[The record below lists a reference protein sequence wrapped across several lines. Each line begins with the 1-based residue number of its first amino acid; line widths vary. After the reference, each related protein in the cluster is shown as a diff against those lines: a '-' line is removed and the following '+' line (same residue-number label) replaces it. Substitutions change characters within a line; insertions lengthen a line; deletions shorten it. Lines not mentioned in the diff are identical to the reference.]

1 MSKSGEILALERIQA
16 VGYRALEPFP
26 GRVNLRW
33 LLECTECGEQARLRP
48 DHKLKPCEHKERER
62 QRRTDEAADKR
73 FLDALLAVRT
83 RTLGTKNLRALE
95 DHPGVEGEL
104 WWVECKYCGRK
115 WHMREDKLRACPHKG
130 TGDEGAP
137 PSPPKTTPK
146 RRTKMAPSERPASSE
161 ETTG

>member
-1 MSKSGEILALERIQA
+1 MSGSSEPLALERIQA
-16 VGYRALEPFP
+16 AGYRALEPYP
-26 GRVNLRW
+26 GKVNVRW
-33 LLECTECGEQARLRP
+33 LMECIECGEQRLLRP
-48 DHKLKPCEHKERER
+48 DYKLKPCEHKERQRER
-62 QRRTDEAADKR
+62 RADEAANKQ

-115 WHMREDKLRACPHKG
+115 WHIPEDKLRACPHKG

-137 PSPPKTTPK
+137 PSPEPTPK
-146 RRTKMAPSERPASSE
+146 RRPKKATS
-161 ETTG
+161 

>member
-1 MSKSGEILALERIQA
+1 MTKSGEALATERIHDA
-16 VGYRALEPFP
+16 GYRALEPFP
-26 GRVNLRW
+26 GRVNMRW
-33 LLECTECGEQARLRP
+33 LMECTECGEQQRLRP

-62 QRRTDEAADKR
+62 ERRADEAADKR

-115 WHMREDKLRACPHKG
+115 WHMREDKLKACPHKG

-137 PSPPKTTPK
+137 SSPEPPKK
-146 RRTKMAPSERPASSE
+146 RRTKTERPAGSE
-161 ETTG
+161 EKTP

>member
-1 MSKSGEILALERIQA
+1 MSEAGETLAAARIQA
-16 VGYRALEPFP
+16 AGFRALEPFP

-33 LLECTECGEQARLRP
+33 LIECTECGEQQRLRP
-48 DHKLKPCEHKERER
+48 DHKLKPCEHKQRER
-62 QRRTDEAADKR
+62 QQRAAEAAEKQ

-95 DHPGVEGEL
+95 AHPGVEGAL

-115 WHMREDKLRACPHKG
+115 WHMREDKLKACPHKG

-137 PSPPKTTPK
+137 PSQPKPTPK
-146 RRTKMAPSERPASSE
+146 GSAKVERPAGGE
-161 ETTG
+161 ETTT